1 MSDRRRNYLKSRLY
15 GSIFAI
21 FMFFLLTFVGCGDAQ
36 VSDATETS
44 GESDPDV
51 EMLVI
56 AEAQTTDFY
65 IIRGDMAGQADVNEA
80 VKLRK
85 ALNEKSGAE
94 FGIST
99 DWEKNPVYEH
109 EIVVGKTAREDG
121 QIDRTDLGK
130 TGYII
135 KEENGRI
142 FIAGGEDEGTEL
154 AVDYFIS
161 NFVKGDKIAIPVGYE
176 RVVHHQYAIPEFY
189 INMVRVDKSRTI
201 LVPENADKRVNSVA
215 EKLRDVFY
223 ERTGLWLN
231 ITSKSSGGTPAFV
244 ISDGK
249 ASVNST
255 HEIVVSNGQLVFTS
269 SASSGVAACVEV
281 YISNYL
287 DGKTGRINFPSDFHY
302 LDLGDYLA
310 VSYPE
315 S

>member
-1 MSDRRRNYLKSRLY
+1 MKSSL
-15 GSIFAI
+15 FWL
-21 FMFFLLTFVGCGDAQ
+21 FLALLLAFTISLPGCGDGSADDRE
-36 VSDATETS
+36 STDSATVGDTGDS
-44 GESDPDV
+44 ANV

-56 AEAQTTDFY
+56 ADAQSTDFY
-65 IIRGDMAGQADVNEA
+65 IIRGDMASQDEISNA

-109 EIVVGKTAREDG
+109 EIIVGNTLREGDSP
-121 QIDRTDLGK
+121 IDRIDLGK

-135 KEENGRI
+135 KEENGKI
-142 FIAGGEDEGTEL
+142 FIAGGTDEGTSI

-161 NFVKGDKIAIPVGYE
+161 EFVKGEKIAVPVGYE
-176 RVVHHQYAIPEFY
+176 RVMHHQYAIPEFY
-189 INMVRVDKSRTI
+189 IVMNRIDKTRTI
-201 LVPENADKRVNSVA
+201 LIPENADKKLTSAV

-231 ITSKSSGGTPAFV
+231 ITSKMSDGTPAFV
-244 ISDGK
+244 ISAEK
-249 ASVNST
+249 AAIAST
-255 HEIVVSNGQLVFTS
+255 HEIVVSNSRLVFTS
-269 SASSGVAACVEV
+269 SASSGVAACVDV
-281 YISNYL
+281 FVRTYL
-287 DGKTGRINFPSDFHY
+287 DGKTGSINFPSDFHY

-315 S
+315 G

>member
-1 MSDRRRNYLKSRLY
+1 MKSQLY
-15 GSIFAI
+15 GCFFAVLTV
-21 FMFFLLTFVGCGDAQ
+21 FLLALSGCGDA
-36 VSDATETS
+36 SADDISETS
-44 GESDPDV
+44 DKSDHDV

-65 IIRGDMAGQADVNEA
+65 IIRGDMAGQADVSEA

-85 ALNEKSGAE
+85 ALSEKSGAE

-109 EIVVGKTAREDG
+109 EIAVGKTAREDG

-142 FIAGGEDEGTEL
+142 FIAGGEDEGTGL
-154 AVDYFIS
+154 AVDYFIT
-161 NFVKGDKIAIPVGYE
+161 NFVKGEKIEIPVGYE

-189 INMVRVDKSRTI
+189 IDMVRIDKSRTI
-201 LVPENADKRVNSVA
+201 LVPENAGKRVNSVA

-231 ITSKSSGGTPAFV
+231 VTNNKSDGTPAFV
-244 ISDGK
+244 ISGEK
-249 ASVNST
+249 ASINST
-255 HEIVVSNGQLVFTS
+255 HEIIVSNGQLVFTS

-281 YISNYL
+281 YIHNYL

-315 S
+315 G